1 MNILFLLKSFGVG
14 GVEVVTAVLAN
25 KFATAGHNVVLWA
38 FYEEKPSLSERLDKR
53 IKLLYGNG
61 YGTGRTNVALLRK
74 ALIDNLIQVVVNQWG
89 LPIVP
94 IRVLNKATRDLGI
107 KVISVYHND
116 PNANGRTKKI
126 ELMLERSDSLLN
138 RALLK
143 LKLYVFRQITSAS
156 MRYVYRKSDR
166 FMVLSESFITHFECF
181 TGIKQHPKLIVQ
193 QNPITIDTDNCD
205 VDISAKSNEVVYVGR
220 INHYQKRISRVIETW
235 ALIEDKYPEWCLKIV
250 GDGEDKS
257 AVEDL
262 CTMLGLQRVY
272 FEGFQQPIEYYKRAS
287 ILMLTS
293 EYEGFGLVLVEGM
306 SLGVIPVVYGS
317 YSAVYDIIENG
328 RNGLI
333 IEAGSDGFHAELMA
347 NALSKI
353 MSNNNLRH
361 KLATN
366 AISKSKNY
374 SIDDVYKQ
382 WDFILNS
389 ICH

>member
-1 MNILFLLKSFGVG
+1 MNILFLLKSFGIG

-25 KFATAGHNVVLWA
+25 KFVAEGHNVVLWA
-38 FYEEKPSLSERLDKR
+38 FYEDKLSLSERLDKR

-61 YGTGRTNVALLRK
+61 YDASRTNVTLLRK
-74 ALIDNLIQVVVNQWG
+74 VLIDNLVQVVINQWG

-94 IRVLNKATRDLGI
+94 IRVLNKATHGLGI

-116 PNANGRTKKI
+116 PSANGRTKKI

-138 RALLK
+138 RTFLK
-143 LKLYVFRQITSAS
+143 LKLCVFRQITSAS

-193 QNPITIDTDNCD
+193 QNPITINTDNCD
-205 VDISAKSNEVVYVGR
+205 VDISAKSNEIVYVGR

-235 ALIEDKYPEWCLKIV
+235 ALIENEHPEWCLKIV
-250 GDGEDKS
+250 GDGEDRS
-257 AVEDL
+257 AVENL

-272 FEGFQQPIEYYKRAS
+272 FEGFQRPIEYYKRAS

-347 NALSKI
+347 NALVKI

-361 KLATN
+361 KLAKN
-366 AISKSKNY
+366 AVSKSKNY
-374 SIDDVYKQ
+374 SIADVFKQ
-382 WDFILNS
+382 WTFILNS
-389 ICH
+389 LCD

>member
-1 MNILFLLKSFGVG
+1 M
-14 GVEVVTAVLAN
+14 VTSVLAN
-25 KFATAGHNVVLWA
+25 KFVASGHNVVIWA

-53 IKLLYGNG
+53 IKLLYGGG
-61 YGTGRTNVALLRK
+61 YCVSGTNVALLRK
-74 ALIDNLIQVVVNQWG
+74 VIVDNLIQVVVNQWG

-94 IRVLNKATRDLGI
+94 IRVLNKAIHGLGI

-116 PNANGRTKKI
+116 PIANGRTKKI
-126 ELMLERSDSLLN
+126 ELLLERSDSLLN
-138 RALLK
+138 RALLR
-143 LKLYVFRQITSAS
+143 LRLYVFRQITSAS
-156 MRYVYRKSDR
+156 MGYVYRKSDR
-166 FMVLSESFITHFECF
+166 FMVLSESFIIHFECF

-205 VDISAKSNEVVYVGR
+205 VDISAKSNEIVYVGR

-272 FEGFQQPIEYYKRAS
+272 FEGFQRPIEYYKRAS
-287 ILMLTS
+287 ILILTS
-293 EYEGFGLVLVEGM
+293 EYEGWGLVLVEGM

-328 RNGLI
+328 KNGLI
-333 IEAGSDGFHAELMA
+333 VEAGSDGFHAELMA

-353 MSNNNLRH
+353 MSNSNLRH
-361 KLATN
+361 ELAMN
-366 AISKSKNY
+366 AVSKSKSY

-382 WDFILNS
+382 WNFILNS
-389 ICH
+389 VCD

>member
-1 MNILFLLKSFGVG
+1 MNILFLLKSFGIG
-14 GVEVVTAVLAN
+14 GVEVVTSVLAN
-25 KFATAGHNVVLWA
+25 KFVASGHNVVIWA

-53 IKLLYGNG
+53 IKLLYGGG
-61 YGTGRTNVALLRK
+61 YCVSGTNVALLRK
-74 ALIDNLIQVVVNQWG
+74 VIVDNLIQVVVNQWG

-94 IRVLNKATRDLGI
+94 IRVLNKAIHGLGI

-116 PNANGRTKKI
+116 PIANGRTKKI
-126 ELMLERSDSLLN
+126 ELLLERSDSLLN
-138 RALLK
+138 RALLR
-143 LKLYVFRQITSAS
+143 LRLYVFRQITSAS
-156 MRYVYRKSDR
+156 MGYVYRKSDR
-166 FMVLSESFITHFECF
+166 FMVLSESFIIHFECF

-205 VDISAKSNEVVYVGR
+205 VDISAKSNEIVYVGR

-272 FEGFQQPIEYYKRAS
+272 FEGFQRPIEYYKRAS
-287 ILMLTS
+287 ILILTS
-293 EYEGFGLVLVEGM
+293 EYEGWGLVLVEGM

-328 RNGLI
+328 KNGLI
-333 IEAGSDGFHAELMA
+333 VEAGSDGFHAELMA

-353 MSNNNLRH
+353 MSNSNLRH
-361 KLATN
+361 ELAMN
-366 AISKSKNY
+366 AVSKSKSY

-382 WDFILNS
+382 WNFILNS
-389 ICH
+389 VCD

>member
-1 MNILFLLKSFGVG
+1 MNILFLLKSFGIG

-38 FYEEKPSLSERLDKR
+38 FYEEKPPLSERLDKR

-347 NALSKI
+347 NALSQI

-382 WDFILNS
+382 WNFILNS

>member
-1 MNILFLLKSFGVG
+1 MNILFLLKSFGIG
-14 GVEVVTAVLAN
+14 GVEVVTSVLAN
-25 KFATAGHNVVLWA
+25 KFVASGHNVVIWA

-53 IKLLYGNG
+53 IKLLYGGG
-61 YGTGRTNVALLRK
+61 YCVSGTNVALLRK
-74 ALIDNLIQVVVNQWG
+74 VIVDNLIQVVVNQWG

-116 PNANGRTKKI
+116 PIANGRTKKI
-126 ELMLERSDSLLN
+126 ELLLERSDSLLN
-138 RALLK
+138 RALLR
-143 LKLYVFRQITSAS
+143 LRLYVFRQITSAS
-156 MRYVYRKSDR
+156 MGYVYRKSDR

-205 VDISAKSNEVVYVGR
+205 VDISAKSNEIVYVGR

-272 FEGFQQPIEYYKRAS
+272 FEGFQRPIEYYKRAS
-287 ILMLTS
+287 ILILTS
-293 EYEGFGLVLVEGM
+293 EYEGWGLVLVEGM

-328 RNGLI
+328 KNGLI
-333 IEAGSDGFHAELMA
+333 VEAGSDGFHAELMA

-353 MSNNNLRH
+353 MSNSNLRH
-361 KLATN
+361 ELAMN
-366 AISKSKNY
+366 AVSKSKSY

-382 WDFILNS
+382 WNFILNS
-389 ICH
+389 VCD